1 MKADLALDN
10 QLCFALYAASRL
22 TSSAYRRCLDPL
34 GITYPQYLV
43 LLALWEADGVTVT
56 DLGRRLYLDSGTLS
70 PLLRRMEAQGLVRRR
85 REQQDARLVTV
96 HLSAE
101 GAALRD
107 HGEDIQRCLAPLGL
121 LTPDEARTL
130 RDLARRLIN
139 ASPSTDPA
147 HDAAPDARKDTR

>member
-22 TSSAYRRCLDPL
+22 TTSAYRACLDPI

-43 LLALWEADGVTVT
+43 LLVLWETDGATVT

-70 PLLRRMEAQGLVRRR
+70 PLLRRMEALGLVRRQ
-85 REQQDARLVTV
+85 REEQDARLVTV
-96 HLSAE
+96 HLT
-101 GAALRD
+101 GDGTALRER
-107 HGEDIQRCLAPLGL
+107 GEDIQRCLAPLST

-130 RDLARRLIN
+130 RDLARRLID
-139 ASPSTDPA
+139 ATPSTDPTREPA
-147 HDAAPDARKDTR
+147 PHAAP